1 MTTAVTSG
9 SPRKRL
15 IIVGAR
21 VAGLNLANPR
31 RRVPALDIILV
42 DRHNYHLFQPLLY
55 QVATAALSPADIAH
69 PIRRIFRHQQ
79 NVRVVLGEV
88 DRVDL
93 AAQQV
98 CGSGVCVDFDYL
110 ALCVGAT
117 HSYFGKEDTWRP
129 IAPGLKDL
137 DDATQ
142 IRRRVLLAFEEAE
155 LEDDDASRRA
165 KLTFVVIGG
174 GPTGVE
180 MAGALREI
188 AADDIQRD
196 FRNIDTGT
204 SRVILLQGGERLLP
218 QFPPELSARAKHDL
232 EAMGVEVR
240 LKSRVTNVEDG
251 GVWIGEEF
259 LPTENII
266 WAAGVQAP
274 KLLATLVGVE
284 TDKSGR
290 VVVAPDLSVPGHP
303 NVFVVGDAA
312 DAKDPT
318 TGQPVPGLAP
328 AAMQMGRY
336 VGNVIRDELTRG
348 VAPSAREPFHY
359 VDKGTLATIGKRR
372 AVADIRGWKFG
383 GIIAWLLWSLV
394 HVSFLI
400 GFRSKI
406 FVMAGWIYDYVIH
419 GREAR
424 LITGSY
430 KRRLR
435 IPRGSGLDGGYVHV
449 QQEPVTI
456 ENHEGVSR
464 EPT

>member
-1 MTTAVTSG
+1 
-9 SPRKRL
+9 
-15 IIVGAR
+15 
-21 VAGLNLANPR
+21 
-31 RRVPALDIILV
+31 
-42 DRHNYHLFQPLLY
+42 
-55 QVATAALSPADIAH
+55 
-69 PIRRIFRHQQ
+69 
-79 NVRVVLGEV
+79 VVLGEV
-88 DRVDL
+88 DRDDL

-110 ALCVGAT
+110 ALCVDAT
-117 HSYFGKEDTWRP
+117 HSYFGKEDAWRP

-155 LEDDDASRRA
+155 LEDDEASRRA

-188 AADDIQRD
+188 AANDIQRD

-204 SRVILLQGGERLLP
+204 SRVILLQGGDRLLP
-218 QFPPELSARAKHDL
+218 AFPTELSERAKHDL

-240 LKSRVTNVEDG
+240 LKARVTDVEEG

-259 LPTENII
+259 VPAENVI

-274 KLLATLVGVE
+274 KLLGTLGVE

-290 VVVAPDLSVPGHP
+290 VVVGPDLSVPGHP
-303 NVFVVGDAA
+303 NVFVLGDAA
-312 DAKDPT
+312 AAKDSKS
-318 TGQPVPGLAP
+318 GQPVPGLAP

-336 VGNVIRDELTRG
+336 VGDVIRDAITRG
-348 VAPSAREPFHY
+348 VTPSSREPFHY

-394 HVSFLI
+394 HISFLI

-406 FVMAGWIYDYVIH
+406 FVMAGWVYDYVVH

-435 IPRGSGLDGGYVHV
+435 IPRGSGRAGGYVHV

-456 ENHEGVSR
+456 ENTESVSR
-464 EPT
+464 

>member
-1 MTTAVTSG
+1 MATTAVSG

-15 IIVGAR
+15 IIVGAGF
-21 VAGLNLANPR
+21 AGINLAKRLQKHP
-31 RRVPALDIILV
+31 VDVILV
-42 DRHNYHLFQPLLY
+42 DRHNYHLFQPLVY

-93 AAQQV
+93 AAKQV

-117 HSYFGKEDTWRP
+117 HSYFGKQDAWQH

-155 LEDDDASRRA
+155 LEDDDAPRRA

-188 AADDIQRD
+188 AANDIQKD

-204 SRVILLQGGERLLP
+204 SRIILLQGGDRLLP
-218 QFPPELSARAKHDL
+218 AFPQELSERAKHDL

-240 LKSRVTNVEDG
+240 LKARVTNVEEG

-259 LPTENII
+259 LPAENVI

-274 KLLATLVGVE
+274 KLLATLGVE

-290 VVVAPDLSVPGHP
+290 VIVGPDLSVPGHP
-303 NVFVVGDAA
+303 NVFVLGDAA
-312 DAKDPT
+312 DVKDPK

-336 VGNVIRDELTRG
+336 VGGVIRDEIRRG
-348 VAPSAREPFHY
+348 IAPSAREPFHY
-359 VDKGTLATIGKRR
+359 FDKGTLATIGKRR
-372 AVADIRGWKFG
+372 AVADIRGWRFG
-383 GIIAWLLWSLV
+383 GIFAWLLWSLV

-400 GFRSKI
+400 GFRNKI
-406 FVMAGWIYDYVIH
+406 FVMAGWMYDYVMNS
-419 GREAR
+419 REAR

-435 IPRGSGLDGGYVHV
+435 VPHGTGREGGYVHV
-449 QQEPVTI
+449 QQEPVAI
-456 ENHEGVSR
+456 ENTENVTS
-464 EPT
+464 

>member
-1 MTTAVTSG
+1 
-9 SPRKRL
+9 
-15 IIVGAR
+15 
-21 VAGLNLANPR
+21 
-31 RRVPALDIILV
+31 
-42 DRHNYHLFQPLLY
+42 
-55 QVATAALSPADIAH
+55 
-69 PIRRIFRHQQ
+69 
-79 NVRVVLGEV
+79 
-88 DRVDL
+88 
-93 AAQQV
+93 
-98 CGSGVCVDFDYL
+98 
-110 ALCVGAT
+110 
-117 HSYFGKEDTWRP
+117 
-129 IAPGLKDL
+129 
-137 DDATQ
+137 
-142 IRRRVLLAFEEAE
+142 
-155 LEDDDASRRA
+155 
-165 KLTFVVIGG
+165 VIGG

-188 AADDIQRD
+188 AANDIQRD

-204 SRVILLQGGERLLP
+204 SKVILLQGGDRLLP
-218 QFPPELSARAKHDL
+218 AFPPELSERAKHDL

-240 LKSRVTNVEDG
+240 LKARVTNVDEG

-259 LPTENII
+259 VSAENVI

-274 KLLATLVGVE
+274 RILGTLGVE
-284 TDKSGR
+284 QDKSGR
-290 VVVAPDLSVPGHP
+290 VVVGSDLSVPGHP
-303 NVFVVGDAA
+303 NVFVLGDAA
-312 DAKDPT
+312 AVKDPK

-336 VGNVIRDELTRG
+336 VGDVIRDELTRG
-348 VAPSAREPFHY
+348 VAASAASREPFRY
-359 VDKGTLATIGKRR
+359 FDKGSLATIGKRR

-383 GIIAWLLWSLV
+383 GICAWLLWSLV

-406 FVMAGWIYDYVIH
+406 FVMAGWIYDYLLQN
-419 GREAR
+419 REAR

-435 IPRGSGLDGGYVHV
+435 VPRGSGRAGGFVHV